1 MRISDW
7 SSDVC
12 SSDLDLFLLDQPAE
26 LFRDPRLARL
36 GAFPGD
42 IGEEH
47 AIPRLRGYLRDARAH
62 LPRPDHAD
70 CLHLACSF
78 DENVPCRTRSRVYS
92 AYVEAAP
99 ARSPTPPPKSLC
111 CMGGGVG
118 ERADRK
124 STRLNSSP

>member
-12 SSDLDLFLLDQPAE
+12 SSDLFDHEPTGRHADDAVDRLDPFERGVACLGVDLFLLDQPAE

-78 DENVPCRTRSRVYS
+78 DENVPCRTPPRVYS
-92 AYVEAAP
+92 A
-99 ARSPTPPPKSLC
+99 
-111 CMGGGVG
+111 
-118 ERADRK
+118 
-124 STRLNSSP
+124 